1 MSQFGEISRR
11 RWIALGLGLAMGAS
25 SLAGCVGEAPAE
37 GEGESVD
44 DVTDVSHT
52 AVRRQ
57 SIGNCWLYAAVGWV
71 ESIVRRQSGQESNFS
86 ESYLTYWD
94 WYEKIQRGDFE
105 GSGSTLEIETG
116 GHWGSAVDLML
127 KRGIVTEADFLPEE
141 AALEMSAA
149 QSRALGIINESLR
162 TGALSTPEA
171 RRDRNLIRDELDRA
185 FGLSTMVIAKMDML
199 FGTDGARTLST
210 SNTEWARHPRTI
222 NAGAW
227 RSRTSATRRSVKL
240 ADLMGVNR
248 SSWDPDK
255 REGAYAWNGVAYPSW
270 SATERTNVLRR
281 VMRALND
288 GHPVAISWLVD
299 FNALDNNGTFS
310 LTELTRRGPGR
321 QGGHLTVMD
330 DYAVT
335 NAPGFGTLDFG
346 ALSAEQRAAAA
357 MGTTS
362 RFLIKNSWGASRPDR
377 ASQNGYYVLDMA
389 YLNGPIRWS
398 NGAASPGSTPSY
410 TNRTPLSS
418 FVLPAGY

>member
-1 MSQFGEISRR
+1 MSVFTELRR
-11 RWIALGLGLAMGAS
+11 SRWIAMGLCLAMGTS
-25 SLAGCVGEAPAE
+25 SLGCVGEPEADGA
-37 GEGESVD
+37 ESVD

-57 SIGNCWLYAAVGWV
+57 AIGNCWLYAAVGWV
-71 ESIVRRQSGQESNFS
+71 ESILRRRTGEENNIS

-94 WYEKIQRGDFE
+94 WYEKIQRGEFD

-116 GHWGSAVDLML
+116 GHWGTAVDLML
-127 KRGIVTEADFLPEE
+127 RRGVVSEGDFLPEE

-162 TGALSTPEA
+162 TGALSTSTA
-171 RRDRNLIRDELDRA
+171 RRDRALIRDELDRA

-199 FGTDGARTLST
+199 FGADGARTLAT
-210 SNTEWARHPRTI
+210 TNTEWARHPSTI

-227 RSRTSATRRSVKL
+227 RSRNSTTRRSVKL
-240 ADLMGVNR
+240 SQLMGVNR
-248 SSWDPDK
+248 STWDPDK

-310 LTELTRRGPGR
+310 MTELTRRGPGR
-321 QGGHLTVMD
+321 QGGHLTVME

-389 YLNGPIRWS
+389 YLNGPIRWA
-398 NGAASPGSTPSY
+398 NGTPAPGQTPSY
-410 TNRTPLSS
+410 SQRTPLSS

>member
-1 MSQFGEISRR
+1 MGLCL
-11 RWIALGLGLAMGAS
+11 ALGGTAVG
-25 SLAGCVGEAPAE
+25 GCVGEAVEDENA
-37 GEGESVD
+37 SVD

-71 ESIVRRQSGQESNFS
+71 ESILRRQTNAENNIS

-105 GSGSTLEIETG
+105 GSGGALEIQTG

-127 KRGIVTEADFLPEE
+127 RRGIVAEGDFLPEE

-162 TGALSTPEA
+162 NGALKSAEA
-171 RRDRNLIRDELDRA
+171 RRNRTLIRTELNRA
-185 FGLSTMVIAKMDML
+185 FGISTAVIAKMDGL
-199 FGTDGARTLST
+199 FGADGARTLST
-210 SNTEWARHPRTI
+210 TNTDWAQHPRTI
-222 NAGAW
+222 NAGTW

-240 ADLMGVNR
+240 ADLMGTNR

-281 VMRALND
+281 VARALND

-299 FNALDNNGTFS
+299 FNALNNNGTFALS
-310 LTELTRRGPGR
+310 ELTTRGPGR
-321 QGGHLTVMD
+321 QGGHLTVME

-335 NAPGFGTLDFG
+335 NAPGFGDLDFG
-346 ALSAEQRAAAA
+346 ALSAEQRAAAVN
-357 MGTTS
+357 GTIS

-398 NGAASPGSTPSY
+398 SGTPAPGTTPSY
-410 TNRTPLSS
+410 SSRTPLSS